1 MASYRIYGSNKERPL
16 PRKGDHIL
24 LEETIRSEKQD
35 MKNHVRI
42 LKSKGIPGSLAEVLN
57 DQMTQIGLGL
67 SKLNYLDTLKYESE

>member
-1 MASYRIYGSNKERPL
+1 
-16 PRKGDHIL
+16 
-24 LEETIRSEKQD
+24 